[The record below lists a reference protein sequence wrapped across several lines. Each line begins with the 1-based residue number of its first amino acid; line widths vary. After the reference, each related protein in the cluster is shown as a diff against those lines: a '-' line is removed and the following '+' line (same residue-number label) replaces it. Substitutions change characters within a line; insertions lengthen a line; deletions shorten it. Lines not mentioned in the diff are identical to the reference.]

1 MIDLLCRGEA
11 TLVPVQT
18 LAVVP
23 TVEELDFFKG
33 VLAWQAG
40 GDGGMEIEEGMKGG
54 GACLLGPNDQHVRH
68 PGTRLVG
75 GQDVF
80 IQQIVNP
87 TINIA
92 LMHDKF

>member
-1 MIDLLCRGEA
+1 
-11 TLVPVQT
+11 
-18 LAVVP
+18 
-23 TVEELDFFKG
+23 
-33 VLAWQAG
+33 
-40 GDGGMEIEEGMKGG
+40 MEIEEGMKGG
-54 GACLLGPNDQHVRH
+54 GACLLGPNDQHVWH